1 MHTVQF
7 RFLSRYFLLP
17 VIVLWAFNLSAQI
30 TEKNPDH
37 VYGYD
42 PLLYNGMAYYYY
54 APPRTTGTQYLFTK
68 FDTEGAVTLRGIT
81 YTHLALNYDIFNQQL
96 VLKYINSI
104 GSPTLIQV
112 SFAWLETFEIEGFHF
127 EIIASADS
135 TKEIYQVLG
144 AGSSK
149 ILYFQNKKLLIENFK
164 STDRYFSRIQ
174 RLMYVYN
181 GAGKIRYK
189 NNRTFVAAFASA
201 QRDLIRKYIR
211 KHDLIVQKATDLQM
225 TELINYCNTLTG
237 T

>member
-1 MHTVQF
+1 MLTVQF

-17 VIVLWAFNLSAQI
+17 AIILWAFSASAQV
-30 TEKNPDH
+30 TEKNPDQ

-54 APPRTTGTQYLFTK
+54 APPHTTGTQYLLTQ
-68 FDTEGAVTLRGIT
+68 FDTDGTITLRGIT
-81 YTHLALNYDIFNQQL
+81 YSHLALNFDIFNQQL
-96 VLKYINSI
+96 VLKYTNSI
-104 GSPTLIQV
+104 GSPALIQV
-112 SFAWLETFEIEGFHF
+112 SFAWLEAFEIEGLHF

-149 ILYFQNKKLLIENFK
+149 ILYSQNKKLLIENFK

-181 GAGKIRYK
+181 GTGKIKYN
-189 NNRTFVAAFASA
+189 NNRTFVAAFAQA

-211 KHDLIVQKATDLQM
+211 KHNLMVQKATDQQM
-225 TELINYCNTLTG
+225 TELINYCNTLSG

>member
-1 MHTVQF
+1 MHTVHF
-7 RFLSRYFLLP
+7 RFFSRYFLLLT
-17 VIVLWAFNLSAQI
+17 IILWAFSISAQV
-30 TEKNPDH
+30 TEKNPDQ

-54 APPRTTGTQYLFTK
+54 APPHTTGTQYLFTQ
-68 FDTEGAVTLRGIT
+68 FDTDGTITLRGIT
-81 YTHLALNYDIFNQQL
+81 YSHLALNFDIFNQQL
-96 VLKYINSI
+96 VLKYTNSI
-104 GSPTLIQV
+104 GSPALIQI
-112 SFAWLETFEIEGFHF
+112 SFAWLETFEIEGLHF

-144 AGSSK
+144 TGSSK
-149 ILYFQNKKLLIENFK
+149 ILYSQNKKLLIENFK

-181 GAGKIRYK
+181 GTGKIKYK
-189 NNRTFVAAFASA
+189 NNRTFVAAFAAA

-211 KHDLIVQKATDLQM
+211 KHNLMVQKATDQQM
-225 TELINYCNTLTG
+225 TELINYCNTLSG

>member
-17 VIVLWAFNLSAQI
+17 AIVLWAFSVSAQV
-30 TEKNPDH
+30 TEKNPDQ

-42 PLLYNGMAYYYY
+42 PLLYNGLAYYYY
-54 APPRTTGTQYLFTK
+54 APPNTTGSQYLFTN
-68 FDTEGAVTLRGIT
+68 FDTKGTITLRGIT
-81 YTHLALNYDIFNQQL
+81 YTNLALNYDIFNQQL
-96 VLKYINSI
+96 VLKYTNSI
-104 GSPTLIQV
+104 GSPALIQV
-112 SFAWLETFEIEGFHF
+112 SFAWLETFEIEGLHF

-149 ILYFQNKKLLIENFK
+149 ILYSQNKKLLIENFK

-181 GAGKIRYK
+181 GAGKIKYK
-189 NNRTFVAAFASA
+189 NNRTFVAAFAPT

-211 KHDLIVQKATDLQM
+211 KHNLMVQKATDQQM
-225 TELINYCNTLTG
+225 TELINYCNTLSG

>member
-1 MHTVQF
+1 MLTVQF

-17 VIVLWAFNLSAQI
+17 AIILWAFSASAQV
-30 TEKNPDH
+30 TEKNPDQ

-54 APPRTTGTQYLFTK
+54 APPHTTGTQYLLTQ
-68 FDTEGAVTLRGIT
+68 FDTDGTITLRGIT
-81 YTHLALNYDIFNQQL
+81 YSHLALNFDIFNQQL
-96 VLKYINSI
+96 VLKYTNSI
-104 GSPTLIQV
+104 GSPALIQV
-112 SFAWLETFEIEGFHF
+112 SFAWLEAFEIEGLHF

-149 ILYFQNKKLLIENFK
+149 ILYSQNKKLLIENFK

-174 RLMYVYN
+174 RLMFVYN
-181 GAGKIRYK
+181 GTRKIKYN
-189 NNRTFVAAFASA
+189 NNRTFVAAFAQA

-211 KHDLIVQKATDLQM
+211 KHNLMVQKATDQQM
-225 TELINYCNTLTG
+225 TELINYCNTLSG